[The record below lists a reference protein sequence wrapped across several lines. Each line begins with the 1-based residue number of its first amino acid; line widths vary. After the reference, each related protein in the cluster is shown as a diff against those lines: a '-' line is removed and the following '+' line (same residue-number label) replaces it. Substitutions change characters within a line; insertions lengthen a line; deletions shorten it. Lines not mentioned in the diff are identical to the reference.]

1 MGHDEIRKRNSRQQS
16 EKIHKKNI
24 TLKIDLWPFCSLFI
38 YGYWWL
44 VQIFNPASV
53 LAVFT
58 RKYSRIASNIKKTLF
73 SLFMCASHVNISFC
87 LFWLW
92 LCLCLHFFRSPW
104 NSFSYNWN
112 QLSID
117 HQLFIIYLNLNIILT
132 TIFFKL
138 KFDTIFMGLNQIRF
152 LSRPSNEY
160 IWNIFQLED
169 CITTFFHLFLF

>member
-44 VQIFNPASV
+44 VQIQPGFRVSCIYPQIFAHRFKYKKNP
-53 LAVFT
+53 F
-58 RKYSRIASNIKKTLF
+58 K
-73 SLFMCASHVNISFC
+73 LFMCASHVNISFC

-92 LCLCLHFFRSPW
+92 LCGRSLSSFFRCPW

-117 HQLFIIYLNLNIILT
+117 HQLFIIYLNLNINLT
-132 TIFFKL
+132 TIFFEL
-138 KFDTIFMGLNQIRF
+138 KFDTIFIYGFKSNQVSI
-152 LSRPSNEY
+152 
-160 IWNIFQLED
+160 
-169 CITTFFHLFLF
+169 

>member
-1 MGHDEIRKRNSRQQS
+1 MGHDEIRKINSRQQS
-16 EKIHKKNI
+16 EKIHQKKNI

-53 LAVFT
+53 LAAFT

-92 LCLCLHFFRSPW
+92 LYGRSLSSFFRSPW
-104 NSFSYNWN
+104 NSFLTIEINYPSTTNF
-112 QLSID
+112 
-117 HQLFIIYLNLNIILT
+117 LFIWTWIL
-132 TIFFKL
+132 I
-138 KFDTIFMGLNQIRF
+138 
-152 LSRPSNEY
+152 
-160 IWNIFQLED
+160 
-169 CITTFFHLFLF
+169 